1 MYKNILLPTDG
12 SPLSLKGVK
21 SGIALAKALKA
32 RVTAFYADPG
42 IGPEFAAIDAP
53 LPDQVLEAEIV
64 RLRKLG
70 ERYLSAVRKLA
81 DAAGVPYRCV
91 ALSDRVP
98 YEGIIATAKKER
110 CDLICMASHGRTGL
124 KGVLLGS
131 VAQQVLSHSKTPV
144 LIVRA

>member
-12 SPLSLKGVK
+12 SPLALKGVK
-21 SGIALAKALKA
+21 SGIGLAKALNA

-53 LPDQVLEAEIV
+53 LPEQVLEAEIV

-81 DAAGVPYRCV
+81 DAAGVPSKCIG
-91 ALSDRVP
+91 LSNLSA
-98 YEGIIATAKKER
+98 YEGIIATARKER
-110 CDLICMASHGRTGL
+110 CDLICMASHGRTAL
-124 KGVLLGS
+124 KGMLLGN